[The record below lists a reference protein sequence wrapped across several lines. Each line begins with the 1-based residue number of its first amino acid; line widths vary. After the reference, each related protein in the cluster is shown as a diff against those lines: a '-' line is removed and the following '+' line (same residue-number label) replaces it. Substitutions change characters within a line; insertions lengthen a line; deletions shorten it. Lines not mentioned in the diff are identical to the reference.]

1 MTKQELINMLANTDP
16 LLISKELEKLGIV
29 PLERDFIFVWK
40 DIQELYGSLPDII
53 HRWVLN

>member
-29 PLERDFIFVWK
+29 PWERDFIFVWK
-40 DIQELYGSLPDII
+40 DIQELYESLPDTI
-53 HRWVLN
+53 HC